1 MTGSLATDLAEAEEE
16 LNEVTV
22 KLDQLEE
29 LKAMEAML
37 RTQFSRLTGRVTQLR
52 KEIEDEAAAQ
62 AFYQNTEE
70 EKAEEDKAEEQKDE
84 ENHAT
89 SDAQES
95 DSREEGIQQ
104 EQVSCAHQE
113 APAHQQEQRPADHQE
128 QIKEKKSEE
137 QERKSRIRALN
148 KKLQQIEK
156 LKAKGG
162 ALDPEAAAKV
172 ASEPELRRQV
182 DCLERGEDPM
192 AALEKLEEEKAAL
205 EKEKAE
211 ETKEEE
217 AKEEEPKEEPKEEEP
232 KVEEK
237 PLPEDPTDRQK
248 RLRTL
253 RKKLQDIERLKGREG
268 ALDVEALA
276 KVESEQLYLQ
286 EVAALEAGS
295 MVFVFDE
302 DAAHAAKKDEAEKKL
317 KKLNK
322 RLEQIQE
329 LKNKGTELDSEA
341 LAKVESEQ
349 ALKKEIHQLQAQI
362 GSINKQE
369 RERVARRLGW
379 EQDWADQKAEE
390 KTSKKARSKARSVG
404 AGA

>member
-1 MTGSLATDLAEAEEE
+1 MTGSLATQLAEAQAKLRGVEG
-16 LNEVTV
+16 
-22 KLDQLEE
+22 KLDQLED
-29 LKAMEAML
+29 LKAAEANL
-37 RTQFSRLTGRVTQLR
+37 RNQVSKLARTIAQLQ
-52 KEIEDEAAAQ
+52 KDIEDEAASQ
-62 AFYQNTEE
+62 AFFQ
-70 EKAEEDKAEEQKDE
+70 KAEEEEDD

-89 SDAQES
+89 SSGVS
-95 DSREEGIQQ
+95 DSKAEGMQ
-104 EQVSCAHQE
+104 EKDPQL
-113 APAHQQEQRPADHQE
+113 D
-128 QIKEKKSEE
+128 
-137 QERKSRIRALN
+137 RKNKLRALN
-148 KKLQQIEK
+148 KKLQQIDK

-172 ASEPELRRQV
+172 ASEPWLRQM
-182 DCLERGEDPM
+182 L
-192 AALEKLEEEKAAL
+192 ATLEKGEEC
-205 EKEKAE
+205 KEKGDETQE
-211 ETKEEE
+211 EVPKKEDTSGQ
-217 AKEEEPKEEPKEEEP
+217 
-232 KVEEK
+232 EK
-237 PLPEDPTDRQK
+237 PLPTEPTEREK

-253 RKKLQDIERLKGREG
+253 RKKLQDIASLKGREG
-268 ALDVEALA
+268 VLDAEALA
-276 KVESEQLYLQ
+276 KIDSEQLYLQ
-286 EVAALEAGS
+286 EVTALEAGNT
-295 MVFVFDE
+295 VFVFDE
-302 DAAHAAKKDEAEKKL
+302 AAAMLAKKYEAEKKL